1 MEDSPGDQEIF
12 SWWGRAGDIYFV
24 FHAVD
29 SLIGNLWI
37 HFLKSIDFIER
48 IGDITKRPGD
58 FLLVGWGLEYFFC
71 VPCTWW
77 FDWKSMKYLS
87 KIFLLYRFGGFT
99 RSPEEFLL
107 VRSSYT
113 VDDLIRNLWKL
124 YSRNLWKLY
133 SRNLWKLFSR
143 NLWKLYSKYF
153 NFIKRFSG
161 FTRRPG
167 DFLLVGW
174 GLRYLCLRIYFN
186 QGLTLEPL
194 DGF

>member
-1 MEDSPGDQEIF
+1 MNGLELSPRDQEIF
-12 SWWGRAGDIYFV
+12 SWWGGAWNI
-24 FHAVD
+24 
-29 SLIGNLWI
+29 
-37 HFLKSIDFIER
+37 
-48 IGDITKRPGD
+48 
-58 FLLVGWGLEYFFC
+58 FFC

-99 RSPEEFLL
+99 KSPEEYLL
-107 VRSSYT
+107 LGCGYT

-133 SRNLWKLFSR
+133 S
-143 NLWKLYSKYF
+143 KYF
-153 NFIKRFSG
+153 YFIKKFSG

-167 DFLLVGW
+167 DFLLVRW
-174 GLRYLCLRIYFN
+174 GLRYLCFRIYFH